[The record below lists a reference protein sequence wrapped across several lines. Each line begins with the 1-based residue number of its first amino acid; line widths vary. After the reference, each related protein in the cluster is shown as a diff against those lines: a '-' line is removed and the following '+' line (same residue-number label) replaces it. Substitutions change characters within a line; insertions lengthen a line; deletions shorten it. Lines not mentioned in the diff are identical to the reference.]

1 MDAYVFATSANGT
14 AITNLTG
21 QVGTNG
27 VRVVLPLSGDFA
39 LYVAV
44 EGDDEG
50 DLEDAIENVEQT
62 SGVSGV
68 SSFVA
73 LVDALESSLPT
84 HSAVST
90 YVGLAIMDV
99 VSGTAVAAG
108 EAAAEISGVI
118 GVAVVD
124 GSATLVVEATAT
136 TTTALDTAL
145 AAVDALN
152 SLAEVYTGTGESANG
167 VGFPS

>member
-14 AITNLTG
+14 AINNLKG

-44 EGDDEG
+44 EGDDAG
-50 DLEDAIENVEQT
+50 ALEDAIENVEQT
-62 SGVSGV
+62 SGLSGV
-68 SSFVA
+68 SSHVA

-118 GVAVVD
+118 GVAVID